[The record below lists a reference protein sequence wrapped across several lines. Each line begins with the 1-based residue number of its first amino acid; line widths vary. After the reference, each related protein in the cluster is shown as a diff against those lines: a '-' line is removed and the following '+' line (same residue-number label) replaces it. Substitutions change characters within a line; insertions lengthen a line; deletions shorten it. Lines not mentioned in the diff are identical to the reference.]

1 MDKESSL
8 DIDDRMDFELAITI
22 QQKNRQK
29 YFIKTYII
37 ESMRNEMNLI
47 V

>member
-22 QQKNRQK
+22 QQKIDKNTLSK
-29 YFIKTYII
+29 HT
-37 ESMRNEMNLI
+37 
-47 V
+47 